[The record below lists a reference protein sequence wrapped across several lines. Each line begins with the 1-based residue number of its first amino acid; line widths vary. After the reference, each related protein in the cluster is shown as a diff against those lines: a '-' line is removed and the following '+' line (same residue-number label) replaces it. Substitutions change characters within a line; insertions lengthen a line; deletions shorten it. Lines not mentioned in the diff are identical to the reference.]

1 MAPSFLP
8 SLFQIGIGAVRA
20 RFSQPWTAPFPPSD
34 ALLAPA
40 RDHRAERR
48 RPLERALHC
57 SGVSPCC
64 FLRPVF
70 LVVSSSPNASARLA
84 ALCGA
89 VSSTPSTPAVC
100 SLFCAAPNRAVET
113 RGEKPPAVL
122 AIFLAFVM
130 FDGLSPTNVCVFTA
144 NGRRRASRPAH
155 STKRQAL
162 WTVHA
167 AKSRLVQVESM

>member
-1 MAPSFLP
+1 MADQQTSMVEPSFLP

-100 SLFCAAPNRAVET
+100 SLFCAAPNRVVET
-113 RGEKPPAVL
+113 RGEKPPRCPRYFFSVC
-122 AIFLAFVM
+122 
-130 FDGLSPTNVCVFTA
+130 NVRWSVA
-144 NGRRRASRPAH
+144 NKRVCFH
-155 STKRQAL
+155 S
-162 WTVHA
+162 
-167 AKSRLVQVESM
+167 